1 MLNTRNIL
9 VGKRNHSFAPIKFV
23 AYWEIYLINN
33 YTNTC
38 IIKNLDS
45 GFEWKEQDI
54 KRAWSKGK

>member
-54 KRAWSKGK
+54 KRA